1 LGEIALKKDKMKL
14 NRLIEP
20 LVLAL
25 VLSVGTLGC
34 KTNPYGVT
42 KLPKDGDSQ
51 SAHNAKDLPPGADAK
66 SGDSSGSQ
74 ATGIAESN
82 NHQDWI
88 QDREALAANT
98 VHFDYDKSAVRASE
112 TKNVAAVADYLKANP
127 AKAVLV
133 EGHCDE
139 RGTDEYNRALGVRR
153 AGAIRDELV
162 RLGIDPG
169 RVDTISFGRDKPVDT
184 SKTEAARARNRRGEF
199 VVLTSP
205 K

>member
-1 LGEIALKKDKMKL
+1 MKA

-25 VLSVGTLGC
+25 ALAVSAVGC

-42 KLPKDGDSQ
+42 KLPEGGDKQ
-51 SAHNAKDLPPGADAK
+51 RDPKDLPPGTQINP
-66 SGDSSGSQ
+66 GDQPAGSQ
-74 ATGIAESN
+74 PKEIAESN
-82 NHQDWI
+82 RHSDWI
-88 QDREALAANT
+88 QDREALSADT
-98 VHFDYDKSAVRASE
+98 VHFDYDSTVIKAKDKPKI
-112 TKNVAAVADYLKANP
+112 TTVADYLKGNSAV
-127 AKAVLV
+127 AVLV

-162 RLGIDPG
+162 RLGVDAN
-169 RVDTISFGRDKPVDT
+169 RVDTTSFGRDKPVDT
-184 SKTEAARARNRRGEF
+184 GHSEASHAKNRRGEF
-199 VVLTSP
+199 VVLTAP

>member
-1 LGEIALKKDKMKL
+1 MK

-25 VLSVGTLGC
+25 ALSVGAIGC

-42 KLPKDGDSQ
+42 KLPKDKDGGSTAGTTDLGPG
-51 SAHNAKDLPPGADAK
+51 ATNGLGGKDLPDGK
-66 SGDSSGSQ
+66 
-74 ATGIAESN
+74 TTEIAESN
-82 NHQDWI
+82 NHQGWI
-88 QDREALAANT
+88 QDPKTLAANT
-98 VHFDYDKSAVRASE
+98 VHFDYDKSAIRANE
-112 TKNVAAVADYLKANP
+112 QKNVAAVADYLKTNGE
-127 AKAVLV
+127 KAVLV

-184 SKTEAARARNRRGEF
+184 ARTEAARAKNRRGEF
-199 VVLTSP
+199 VVLTKP
-205 K
+205 

>member
-1 LGEIALKKDKMKL
+1 MK

-25 VLSVGTLGC
+25 ALGISAIGC

-42 KLPKDGDSQ
+42 KLPPGSDKNNPNG
-51 SAHNAKDLPPGADAK
+51 NAGSELGPG
-66 SGDSSGSQ
+66 SGKPGEGNTPGSEPS
-74 ATGIAESN
+74 GIAETN
-82 NHQDWI
+82 NHQGWN

-98 VHFDYDKSAVRASE
+98 VHFDYDKSAIRSNE
-112 TKNVAAVADYLKANP
+112 QKNVAAVADYLKANSE
-127 AKAVLV
+127 KAVLV

-162 RLGIDPG
+162 RLGVGAD
-169 RVDTISFGRDKPVDT
+169 RVDTISFGRDKPVDP
-184 SKTEAARARNRRGEF
+184 SRTEAARAKNRRGEF
-199 VVLTSP
+199 VVLTKP
-205 K
+205 